1 MKKKD
6 LKEEALK
13 KETGMR
19 FKQFREFINKNQ
31 TKLAE
36 ELQVPQDSISKIE
49 RGKTFPDLI
58 LQRYLNIQYHLNIN
72 WLIHGSGEMILSPLK
87 KKKYLDLPEH
97 LSQIDE
103 NDPRYAN
110 YVELFKLLR
119 VRFIEDIIF
128 AKLTEIKVIAKKQI
142 DSFFEET

>member
-19 FKQFREFINKNQ
+19 FKQFREFINKSQ

-49 RGKTFPDLI
+49 RGKIFPGLI
-58 LQRYLNIQYHLNIN
+58 LYRYLNVQYHLNIN
-72 WLIHGSGEMILSPLK
+72 WLIHGSGEMTLSLL

-128 AKLTEIKVIAKKQI
+128 AKLTEMKVIAKKQI